1 MQYFVL
7 PKKTM
12 SSQILQ
18 SLQKEIAHYIDGG
31 ICIAFSG
38 GVDSSVLLKIA
49 CQLAQKKQKK
59 IHAVL
64 FDTFLHAKGDVI
76 SAKEVAKEC
85 GAVFSV
91 LPINELENPLLQ
103 NNPKD
108 RCYQC
113 KKFLFTKLL
122 AFAKQNHCHT
132 VLDGT
137 NEDDLHVYR
146 PGLKALEEL
155 HIVSP
160 LAKLHITKKQVRM
173 LAQEM
178 GLSVACRPSNSCLA
192 TRLAY
197 GMALDAA
204 LLSKIEQ
211 GELFLQQL
219 GFYQIRLRIHEDIL
233 RIEISPE
240 QMPLLAEKIEQVR
253 AYFQKFGWKHTT
265 VDLFGFRSG
274 TMDL

>member
-1 MQYFVL
+1 
-7 PKKTM
+7 M
-12 SSQILQ
+12 SNQILQ
-18 SLQKEIAHYIDGG
+18 ALEKEIEKYIDGG
-31 ICIAFSG
+31 ICVAFSG
-38 GVDSSVLLKIA
+38 GVDSSLLLKIA
-49 CQLAQKKQKK
+49 CGLAQQKQQKVY
-59 IHAVL
+59 AVF
-64 FDTFLHAKGDVI
+64 FDTFLHAKGDV
-76 SAKEVAKEC
+76 SQAQLVAEEC

-91 LPINELENPLLQ
+91 IPVNELENPLLQ
-103 NNPKD
+103 NNPRD

-113 KKFLFTKLL
+113 KKYLFTKLL
-122 AFAKQNHCHT
+122 AFAKQQHCSY

-155 HIVSP
+155 HIISP
-160 LAKLHITKKQVRM
+160 FAKLHITKKQVRI
-173 LAQEM
+173 LAKEL
-178 GLSVACRPSNSCLA
+178 GLSVASRPSNSCLA

-197 GMALDAA
+197 GMALEPA

-211 GELFLQQL
+211 GELFLEQL
-219 GFYQIRLRIHEDIL
+219 GFQQIRLRVHGDIL

-240 QMPLLAEKIEQVR
+240 QMPLFAEKITQLR
-253 AYFQKFGWKHTT
+253 DYFQNFGFKHIT